1 LLAVLA
7 ALLGGNWA
15 IQKFTIEHLLYRDAV
30 STGHSW
36 ANYLGQ
42 NIGDLGA
49 IAQGGKPSPASMS
62 FFERAQKVGHVFRY
76 KIFDP
81 DGRLRLVSDELTA
94 TGADAQNLR
103 EHNAAAA
110 RAIAAGQPL
119 VIAKEGKP
127 PGRPPFFSEA
137 YVPVVVDGKTIA
149 IAEAYVDQTEKRNYF
164 RTTFTLAAV
173 ALSVVTTLA
182 FAVPAGAW
190 YRRTKEKQRAEARVH
205 FLAYHDALT
214 GLPNRNRLIE
224 GLERG
229 CMTSARYGEMLALH
243 YIDLDHFKDVNDT
256 IGHDAGDTL
265 LKTTADRLRAV
276 AGPND
281 LIARFGGDEFAI
293 LQVDIEQRWQ
303 AEEMARRILASLSQP
318 VHADGQEIAG
328 SASIG
333 VALVPDDGESPD
345 RLLKSADLAMY
356 RSKAD
361 GRNCIRFFTA
371 AMESDLQTRLTLE
384 KIIRDAVVGDA
395 FELHFQPVVD
405 MPNGRLQGFEALL
418 RLRGP
423 DESLIPPAEFIPVAE
438 EMGFIGKIGAW
449 VVREACR
456 NAVNWPDHLSVA
468 VNLSPAQFAIANVC
482 DMVTAAL
489 AETGLQPHRLE
500 LEITENLL
508 LRDTEAV
515 LTELGNLK
523 ALGVAIVMDDF
534 GTGYSSLSYLWR
546 FPFDKI
552 KIDRSFMLGFDSAD
566 NNVKMILMTI
576 VALGRSLK
584 MRVTAEGVETSRH
597 AEFARAVACD
607 EVQGFYFGRPMPVTD
622 LAGWILTDFKDRFPQ
637 ADAGKLATK
646 LSLA

>member
-1 LLAVLA
+1 
-7 ALLGGNWA
+7 
-15 IQKFTIEHLLYRDAV
+15 
-30 STGHSW
+30 
-36 ANYLGQ
+36 
-42 NIGDLGA
+42 
-49 IAQGGKPSPASMS
+49 
-62 FFERAQKVGHVFRY
+62 
-76 KIFDP
+76 
-81 DGRLRLVSDELTA
+81 
-94 TGADAQNLR
+94 
-103 EHNAAAA
+103 
-110 RAIAAGQPL
+110 
-119 VIAKEGKP
+119 
-127 PGRPPFFSEA
+127 
-137 YVPVVVDGKTIA
+137 
-149 IAEAYVDQTEKRNYF
+149 
-164 RTTFTLAAV
+164 
-173 ALSVVTTLA
+173 
-182 FAVPAGAW
+182 
-190 YRRTKEKQRAEARVH
+190 
-205 FLAYHDALT
+205 
-214 GLPNRNRLIE
+214 
-224 GLERG
+224 
-229 CMTSARYGEMLALH
+229 
-243 YIDLDHFKDVNDT
+243 
-256 IGHDAGDTL
+256 
-265 LKTTADRLRAV
+265 
-276 AGPND
+276 
-281 LIARFGGDEFAI
+281 
-293 LQVDIEQRWQ
+293 
-303 AEEMARRILASLSQP
+303 
-318 VHADGQEIAG
+318 
-328 SASIG
+328 
-333 VALVPDDGESPD
+333 
-345 RLLKSADLAMY
+345 
-356 RSKAD
+356 
-361 GRNCIRFFTA
+361 
-371 AMESDLQTRLTLE
+371 
-384 KIIRDAVVGDA
+384 
-395 FELHFQPVVD
+395 
-405 MPNGRLQGFEALL
+405 
-418 RLRGP
+418 
-423 DESLIPPAEFIPVAE
+423 
-438 EMGFIGKIGAW
+438 MGFIGKIGAW